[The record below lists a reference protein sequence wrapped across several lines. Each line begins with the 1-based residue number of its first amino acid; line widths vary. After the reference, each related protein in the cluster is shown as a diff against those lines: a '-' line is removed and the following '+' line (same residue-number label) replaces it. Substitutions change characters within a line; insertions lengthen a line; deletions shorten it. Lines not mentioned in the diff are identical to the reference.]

1 MCEKIQAYLSQKYKI
16 KQAFINQPLEKVV
29 DGNGLDWLS
38 MINNGDVNW
47 RVTPQKELYLSFT
60 NNEDRYEVNRQMD
73 LIPESIGPKRRG
85 EKIIIPVPS
94 EFTTWLKNSLP
105 MFDVRRYS
113 RNLKK
118 LMKY

>member
-1 MCEKIQAYLSQKYKI
+1 MTELYEIAGI
-16 KQAFINQPLEKVV
+16 EIPDFFPDQPLEKVV

-38 MINNGDVNW
+38 MINNHDVIW
-47 RVTPQKELYLSFT
+47 RVTPQKELHLSFT
-60 NNEDRYEVNRQMD
+60 NNESWHEVNRQMD